1 MRAAAST
8 SQLDRVVACL
18 IGQAGVSLH
27 KEIGTKVIAQVAANA
42 AMKYAD
48 TRCKGGAQLGECGGD
63 YCLPFDPRHGES
75 VVQRMTQSHFVAAV
89 AIATAIIVVIGVIL
103 GTGPWRS
110 RETYLP
116 ASSSSRPIQ
125 SPWQS
130 R

>member
-1 MRAAAST
+1 
-8 SQLDRVVACL
+8 VC
-18 IGQAGVSLH
+18 LH
-27 KEIGTKVIAQVAANA
+27 KQIGTEVNAQAATDA

-48 TRCKGGAQLGECGGD
+48 TRCKGGAQLGEGGARL
-63 YCLPFDPRHGES
+63 CLPFDPRHGES
-75 VVQRMTQSHFVAAV
+75 VVQRMTQSHLVAAV

-125 SPWQS
+125 SPSQN

>member
-1 MRAAAST
+1 
-8 SQLDRVVACL
+8 
-18 IGQAGVSLH
+18 VSLH
-27 KEIGTKVIAQVAANA
+27 KQIGTEVNAQAAMDA

-48 TRCKGGAQLGECGGD
+48 TRCKGGAQLGEGGGD
-63 YCLPFDPRHGES
+63 YVYHSIHGMAKAWFNE
-75 VVQRMTQSHFVAAV
+75 MTQSHLVAAV

-125 SPWQS
+125 TPSQN